1 MQRMNEIIKS
11 QLEPGIYFPDSDF
24 LLLFSDFILTPD
36 S

>member
-1 MQRMNEIIKS
+1 MQSMNETIKS

-24 LLLFSDFILTPD
+24 FLLFYDFILTPD